1 MKWSQAICASI
12 LVDSFYAIDGLS
24 PRAVNREFRPNQL
37 TPDWGLPPEPFA
49 TGSAKSRTAG
59 RQASPES
66 VVEGQ
71 TRLTIDS

>member
-37 TPDWGLPPEPFA
+37 TPDWDFHLSPLQPGPQ
-49 TGSAKSRTAG
+49 AG